1 METNGRLNFG
11 PTPADYKNKALA
23 LLTKCKE
30 RDAMEN
36 LVTVRIDK
44 NTVKLMPREKAEKY
58 LKSKQL

>member
-11 PTPADYKNKALA
+11 QTPREYREKCLVLLA
-23 LLTKCKE
+23 KCKE
-30 RDAMEN
+30 RDASED

-58 LKSKQL
+58 LKQKQL

>member
-11 PTPADYKNKALA
+11 PTPTDMKTKALA
-23 LLTKCKE
+23 LLAKCKE

-44 NTVKLMPREKAEKY
+44 NTVKLMKPEKAEKY

>member
-11 PTPADYKNKALA
+11 PAPREYREKCLA
-23 LLTKCKE
+23 LLAKCKE
-30 RDAMEN
+30 RDASED